1 MIDETVVRE
10 IALGLPGATEEPG
23 SMHFR
28 VNDRDFVWPY
38 LERVDPK
45 KARVERRD
53 RVLVRVDSEDEKFAL
68 IASKPAIY
76 FTTDHYNG
84 YAMVIVR
91 LAEISRDE
99 LEEMIS
105 GSHALAAAP
114 KRRPR
119 KRSG

>member
-1 MIDETVVRE
+1 VIDETVVRE

-23 SMHFR
+23 SMYFR
-28 VNDRDFVWPY
+28 VNEQNFVWPY

-53 RVLVRVDSEDEKFAL
+53 HVLVRVDSEDEKFAL
-68 IASKPAIY
+68 ITSRPEIY

-84 YAMVIVR
+84 YAMVIIR

-99 LEEMIS
+99 LEEMIA
-105 GSHALAAAP
+105 GSHALAAAA
-114 KRRPR
+114 KRRVR